1 MDVAKLTVDCRNLHG
16 EGAVWDADAGRL
28 LWTDIEGRAL
38 WWHEPGGSRSG
49 SLLMPERLCCFTPRK
64 AGGLL
69 VGFASGFAVL
79 DLANMNVDWIARF
92 EPDNTETRL
101 NDGRTDRFGNFVAG
115 GMNEVSNGFDSSV
128 VRLSASG
135 QLETLVDG
143 VSCAN
148 SICFSPDGKT
158 MYFADS
164 PRRQI
169 LAYPYDRQTAPLGA
183 PAVLA
188 DLRGEKG
195 VPDGSCVD
203 EEGGVWNA
211 EWEGGRVVRVNVEGV
226 IDRIVTVPVGKPTCC
241 AFGGAKLDTLFIT
254 TSRLG
259 ERSQSILDNPLQGS
273 LFAMKP
279 GVRGVL
285 DTPYLG

>member
-1 MDVAKLTVDCRNLHG
+1 MDVAELAVDCRNLHG
-16 EGAVWDADAGRL
+16 EGAVWDGATARL
-28 LWTDIEGRAL
+28 LWTDIEGLAL
-38 WWHEPGGSRSG
+38 WWHEPDSGRSG
-49 SLLMPERLCCFTPRK
+49 SMAMPERLCCFAPRK
-64 AGGLL
+64 TGGLL
-69 VGFASGFAVL
+69 AGFESGFAVL
-79 DLANMNVDWIARF
+79 DLATMKAEWIAQF
-92 EPDNTETRL
+92 EAGNPETRL

-128 VRLSASG
+128 VRLSAG
-135 QLETLVDG
+135 GRLETLSDG

-169 LAYPYDRQTAPLGA
+169 LAYSYDRQTAPLSA
-183 PAVLA
+183 PTVLA
-188 DLRGEKG
+188 DLRQEKG

-211 EWEGGRVVRVNVEGV
+211 EWEGGRVVRVTPDGV
-226 IDRIVTVPVGKPTCC
+226 IDRVIRVPVGKPTCC
-241 AFGGAKLDTLFIT
+241 AFGGEKLDTLFIT

-259 ERSQSILDNPLQGS
+259 ETSQSVLDNPLQGS
-273 LFAMKP
+273 LFAARP
-279 GVRGVL
+279 DVRGLL
-285 DTPYLG
+285 DMPYLG